1 LNTSQ
6 NSFVQYEKDA
16 VYKAIFSRRDVRTK
30 FLEKKIPEN
39 VLARI
44 LNAAHH
50 APSVGFSQPWDFIL
64 ISDMKLRE
72 RIKQSFIEEFQ
83 KSVKLL
89 ESDQER
95 QRKYTSLKLEG
106 ILESSLNICI
116 TYDPNR
122 FGPFVLG
129 RTSISETGVYS
140 VCCAIQ
146 NLWLAA
152 RAEGL
157 GMGWVSI
164 ISNCKIREI
173 LEIPDCVSPVAY
185 LCLGYVSEFEE
196 RPDLERSGWLGR
208 LNLENVVC
216 YEKWRVH
223 QSEQWAELKDEI
235 ARTDFNNNGK

>member
-1 LNTSQ
+1 LNSSQ

-30 FLEKKIPEN
+30 FLNKKIPGN
-39 VLARI
+39 ILARI

-64 ISDMKLRE
+64 VGDTKIRE

-83 KSVKLL
+83 KSVMML
-89 ESDQER
+89 ETDQVR

-106 ILESSLNICI
+106 ILESSINICI
-116 TYDPNR
+116 TYDPER

-157 GMGWVSI
+157 GLGWVSI
-164 ISNCKIREI
+164 VSNGKIREI
-173 LEIPDCVSPVAY
+173 LEIPEHVSPVAY

-196 RPDLERSGWLGR
+196 TPALERSGWLPR
-208 LNLENVVC
+208 LNLEDVVC
-216 YEKWRVH
+216 YEKWRVRR
-223 QSEQWAELKDEI
+223 SEKWSETRDEI
-235 ARTDFNNNGK
+235 MRTDFNKNVK

>member
-16 VYKAIFSRRDVRTK
+16 VYKVIFSRRDVRTR
-30 FLEKKIPEN
+30 FLDKKIPGHI
-39 VLARI
+39 LARI

-64 ISDMKLRE
+64 VSDMKIRE
-72 RIKQSFIEEFQ
+72 RIKQSFVEEFQ
-83 KSVKLL
+83 KSTRML

-95 QRKYTSLKLEG
+95 QRKYSSLKLEG

-116 TYDPNR
+116 TYDPER

-129 RTSISETGVYS
+129 RTTISETGVYS

-164 ISNCKIREI
+164 VSNIKIREI
-173 LEIPDCVSPVAY
+173 LEIPEHVLPIAY
-185 LCLGYVSEFEE
+185 LCLGYVSEFADA
-196 RPDLERSGWLGR
+196 PDLERSGWLPR
-208 LNLENVVC
+208 LNLEDVVC
-216 YEKWRVH
+216 YEKWRVRK
-223 QSEQWAELKDEI
+223 SENWSETRDEI
-235 ARTDFNNNGK
+235 ARTDLSNNVK

>member
-16 VYKAIFSRRDVRTK
+16 VYKVIFSRRDVRTR
-30 FLEKKIPEN
+30 FLDKKIPGHI
-39 VLARI
+39 LARI

-64 ISDMKLRE
+64 VSDMKIRE
-72 RIKQSFIEEFQ
+72 RIKQSFVEEFQ
-83 KSVKLL
+83 KSTRML

-95 QRKYTSLKLEG
+95 QRKYSLLKLEG

-116 TYDPNR
+116 TYDPER

-129 RTSISETGVYS
+129 RTTISKMGVYS

-157 GMGWVSI
+157 GMGLVSI
-164 ISNCKIREI
+164 VSNIKIREI
-173 LEIPDCVSPVAY
+173 LEIPEHVLPIAY
-185 LCLGYVSEFEE
+185 LCLGYVSEFADA
-196 RPDLERSGWLGR
+196 PDLERSGWLPR
-208 LNLENVVC
+208 LNLEDVVC
-216 YEKWRVH
+216 YEKWRVRK
-223 QSEQWAELKDEI
+223 SENWSETRDEI
-235 ARTDFNNNGK
+235 ARTDLSNNVK

>member
-1 LNTSQ
+1 MSTSQ

-30 FLEKKIPEN
+30 FLDKKIPGN
-39 VLARI
+39 ILARI

-64 ISDMKLRE
+64 VSDLEIRE
-72 RIKQSFIEEFQ
+72 RIKQSFLEEFQ
-83 KSVKLL
+83 KSVRML

-116 TYDPNR
+116 TYDPKR

-129 RTSISETGVYS
+129 RTTISETGVYS

-173 LEIPDCVSPVAY
+173 LEIPEHVSPVAY
-185 LCLGYVSEFEE
+185 LCLGYVSEFEGT
-196 RPDLERSGWLGR
+196 PDLERSGWLPR
-208 LNLENVVC
+208 LNLEDVVC
-216 YEKWRVH
+216 YEKWRVRK
-223 QSEQWAELKDEI
+223 SEKWSETRNEI
-235 ARTDFNNNGK
+235 MRTDFNKNVK

>member
-1 LNTSQ
+1 M
-6 NSFVQYEKDA
+6 
-16 VYKAIFSRRDVRTK
+16 YKAIFSRRDVRTK
-30 FLEKKIPEN
+30 FLEKKIAGS

-64 ISDMKLRE
+64 ISDSKIRE
-72 RIKQSFIEEFQ
+72 RIKQSFMEEFQ
-83 KSVKLL
+83 KSVKML

-116 TYDPNR
+116 TYDPSR

-146 NLWLAA
+146 NLWLAD
-152 RAEGL
+152 RCGGFRS
-157 GMGWVSI
+157 GMG
-164 ISNCKIREI
+164 E
-173 LEIPDCVSPVAY
+173 Y
-185 LCLGYVSEFEE
+185 CLK
-196 RPDLERSGWLGR
+196 L
-208 LNLENVVC
+208 
-216 YEKWRVH
+216 
-223 QSEQWAELKDEI
+223 
-235 ARTDFNNNGK
+235 

>member
-1 LNTSQ
+1 MSTSQ
-6 NSFVQYEKDA
+6 NSFVQHEKDA

-30 FLEKKIPEN
+30 YLEKKIAGS

-64 ISDMKLRE
+64 ISDRKIRE
-72 RIKQSFIEEFQ
+72 RIKQSFMEEFQ
-83 KSVKLL
+83 KSVKML

-106 ILESSLNICI
+106 ILESALNICI
-116 TYDPNR
+116 TYDPNK

-157 GMGWVSI
+157 GVGWVSI
-164 ISNCKIREI
+164 VSNCKIREI
-173 LEIPDCVSPVAY
+173 LEIPDEVSPVAY
-185 LCLGYVSEFEE
+185 LCLGYVSEFEDT
-196 RPDLERSGWLGR
+196 PDLERSGWLPR

-223 QSEQWAELKDEI
+223 NSEQWSELRDEI
-235 ARTDFNNNGK
+235 SRTDFKKNVK

>member
-30 FLEKKIPEN
+30 FLEKKIPGN

-64 ISDMKLRE
+64 ISDRKIRE

-164 ISNCKIREI
+164 ISNCKIQEI
-173 LEIPDCVSPVAY
+173 LEIPDCVSPIAY

-196 RPDLERSGWLGR
+196 KPDLERSGWLRR

-216 YEKWRVH
+216 YEKWRVY
-223 QSEQWAELKDEI
+223 QSDQWSELKDEI
-235 ARTDFNNNGK
+235 VRTDFNINGK

>member
-1 LNTSQ
+1 LSTSQ
-6 NSFVQYEKDA
+6 NSFVQHEKDA

-30 FLEKKIPEN
+30 FLDKKIPGN
-39 VLARI
+39 ILARI

-64 ISDMKLRE
+64 VSDMETRE
-72 RIKQSFIEEFQ
+72 RIKQSFLEEFQ
-83 KSVKLL
+83 KSVSML

-116 TYDPNR
+116 TYDPQR

-129 RTSISETGVYS
+129 RTTISETGVYS

-164 ISNCKIREI
+164 ISNFKIREI
-173 LEIPDCVSPVAY
+173 LEIPGHVSPVAY
-185 LCLGYVSEFEE
+185 LCLGYVSGFEE
-196 RPDLERSGWLGR
+196 TPDLERSGWLPR
-208 LNLENVVC
+208 LNLEDVVC
-216 YEKWRVH
+216 YEKWRAH
-223 QSEQWAELKDEI
+223 KSEKWSETRNEI
-235 ARTDFNNNGK
+235 MRTDFNKNVK